1 MPAGEGSH
9 DPARTLHTP
18 YLSSGQHAILSPDIK
33 GFCVVGAPGD
43 SRWDV
48 ERQALECLIL
58 LQQHD
63 DTLPRGLPAVE
74 AEAA

>member
-1 MPAGEGSH
+1 MTQRVRFTHRE
-9 DPARTLHTP
+9 
-18 YLSSGQHAILSPDIK
+18 LSSGQHAILSPDIK

-48 ERQALECLIL
+48 ERQALECLTL
-58 LQQHD
+58 LQQRD
-63 DTLPRGLPAVE
+63 DTIPRGLPAVE